1 MKSLVNHWHEVSV
14 FLAGAVAVCAILL
27 VEDPVQKCLLA
38 AIVAM
43 LLHFFEEFGFPGG
56 FPHMGVKALLGSDE
70 PDSTK
75 WHCNN
80 LNSMFG
86 NWTALL
92 LLYIVPLLLPGVR
105 FLTLS
110 AMMFLFAEVLMHLV
124 LFNMRQKS
132 LYNPGMV
139 TGVVL
144 MGAIGIYYFTSVFDA
159 SAVVWW
165 DWALA
170 VVWFVAV
177 FVLCFRSPL
186 YWKLGDK
193 PGFPLTQQT
202 AFGLAARSVDGEAGR
217 ASNIA
222 FAESRE

>member
-1 MKSLVNHWHEVSV
+1 MKSLVNHRHEVSA
-14 FLAGAVAVCAILL
+14 FLGGAVAVCAILL

-43 LLHFFEEFGFPGG
+43 LLHFYEEFGFPGG
-56 FPHMGVKALLGSDE
+56 FPHMGVKVLLGSDE

-86 NWTALL
+86 NWMALL
-92 LLYIVPLLLPGVR
+92 LLYIVPLFLPGVR

-124 LFNMRQKS
+124 LFNVRQRS

-144 MGAIGIYYFTSVFDA
+144 MGAIGLYYFTSVFDA
-159 SAVVWW
+159 SALVW
-165 DWALA
+165 
-170 VVWFVAV
+170 
-177 FVLCFRSPL
+177 
-186 YWKLGDK
+186 
-193 PGFPLTQQT
+193 
-202 AFGLAARSVDGEAGR
+202 
-217 ASNIA
+217 
-222 FAESRE
+222 